1 MSAAAAGP
9 TTLRGVRLALLLP
22 GGVALL
28 AGLDAALLLL
38 GVGAPVRAM
47 SLTEVHGMLM
57 VLGFVGT
64 VVSLERAVALG
75 RVWGF
80 LSPAALGVG
89 GILLLTPA
97 PRDVGAVLLL
107 IGSAA
112 LVAVYVPLWRRNAQH
127 AVLMQAAGGVLAVG
141 GTALWL
147 GGVDVPWLLP
157 WLVAFLVLT
166 IAGERLEL
174 AHVALSDPRA
184 EPAALAIAGAVVVAV
199 AATLLWPEAGYPLLG
214 LALLA
219 LVAWLLRYDVAMK
232 TVRASGLPRFSA
244 VCLLAG
250 YAWLAVTAL
259 IWVAAGPVH
268 SGPLY
273 DASTHAVLLG
283 FVISM
288 IMAHAPIILP
298 AVLRR
303 PLPYHPVM
311 YVPAVLLHVSLA
323 LRLIGGDAR
332 GVTGLLQWGGV
343 LNVTALLLFVVIAI
357 GSVVRAARPRGRGA
371 AAPAS
376 GRSPAGGRSPA
387 APSDDAAPAASPAA
401 PSDDAAPAAPD
412 PAAATDPPARSGGD
426 APPRPAGPSLTL
438 RPPTSTKADT
448 P

>member
-1 MSAAAAGP
+1 MSGP
-9 TTLRGVRLALLLP
+9 GGLTAVRGVRLALMVP

-38 GVGAPVRAM
+38 GVGAPVRAQ
-47 SLTEVHGMLM
+47 SLTSVHGVLM

-80 LSPAALGVG
+80 LAPAALGAG

-97 PRDVGAVLLL
+97 PRDVGAALLL
-107 IGSAA
+107 VGTAA
-112 LVAVYVPLWRRNAQH
+112 LVAVYVPLWRRNTQA
-127 AVLMQAAGGVLAVG
+127 AVLVQAAGGVLAVG

-157 WLVAFLVLT
+157 WLVSFLVLT

-174 AHVALSDPRA
+174 AHVALTDPRA
-184 EPAALAIAGAVVVAV
+184 QPYALGVTGAVVVATL
-199 AATLLWPEAGYPLLG
+199 ATLLWPAAGYPLLG

-219 LVAWLLRYDVAMK
+219 LVAWLVRYDIAVK
-232 TVRASGLPRFSA
+232 TVRATGLPRFSA
-244 VCLLAG
+244 ACLLAG
-250 YAWLAVTAL
+250 YAWLTVTAL
-259 IWVAAGPVH
+259 IWVIAGAVR

-273 DASTHAVLLG
+273 DASVHAVLLG

-311 YVPAVLLHVSLA
+311 YLPAGLLHVSLA

-332 GVTGLLQWGGV
+332 GVEGLLQWGGV
-343 LNVTALLLFVVIAI
+343 LNVAALLLFVVIAV
-357 GSVVRAARPRGRGA
+357 GSVVTASVRGPDTASVRGPGTA
-371 AAPAS
+371 SATHAAPVGPERKA
-376 GRSPAGGRSPA
+376 
-387 APSDDAAPAASPAA
+387 
-401 PSDDAAPAAPD
+401 
-412 PAAATDPPARSGGD
+412 D
-426 APPRPAGPSLTL
+426 AP
-438 RPPTSTKADT
+438 
-448 P
+448 